1 MALLDDVRAAVRVS
15 SKATDSELRMFI
27 ETALGKLELV
37 GIKPSMLEED
47 SLPALVKE
55 AVVCRAKALYGYD
68 VEEREFFWKVYDS
81 IVCDLLNSSANIA
94 SGGSDG

>member
-15 SKATDSELRMFI
+15 SKATDSELRVWI
-27 ETALGKLELV
+27 TSALEDLERV
-37 GIKPSMLEED
+37 GVKPSMLEED
-47 SLPALVKE
+47 SLPALVKK
-55 AVVCRAKALYGYD
+55 AVVCHAKALYGYD
-68 VEEREFFWKVYDS
+68 VEEREFFWKIYDS